1 MITYKIKYESEEI
14 NIIKEYIREYNVV
27 YRYAYNRFL
36 EYSSLSLSNVIK
48 IVKDNIKNI
57 KLLDA
62 TIIQNACEKAKY
74 IFNKTENKKIIF
86 GGKNNYF
93 RYIKGL
99 ISKEEYKNKKNIP
112 FYIRGQEN
120 SYGNRKFRI
129 NTLNKEIIFQ
139 PSRSEKYKLKLRID
153 EKRLKDLEILE
164 NKCLLCDGS
173 ITVGIDL
180 EYIYISFEETLIN
193 YEPIGFKEN
202 RLLSIDLNPNYISYV
217 ISDYD
222 EKDRTNI
229 IYKEIVS
236 LKKLND
242 LDNRKNYINK
252 EDKLSYRKH
261 LHNKKKFEILGIS
274 KYIVEKAKHYKVESI
289 IIEDLNIKN
298 SNKKL
303 GKRFNKLCNND
314 WLRNTFVNNLIK
326 RCNIYGIRLQKVLA
340 CYSSFIGQLNN
351 KDEFDSIAAA
361 MELGRRGNLFIRNY
375 IKSKNKVD
383 VVYPKFD
390 IRSLMDQWKKKL
402 NFDRNIKSWKEL
414 YNKIKET
421 KQSYRFLFN
430 EDKNLLSSFSLS
442 SHNSYIKCY
451 HLI

>member
-36 EYSSLSLSNVIK
+36 EDSSLSLSNVIK

-62 TIIQNACEKAKY
+62 TIIQNACEKAKH
-74 IFNKTENKKIIF
+74 IFNKTDNKHVIF

-99 ISKEEYKNKKNIP
+99 ITKEEYKNKKNIP

-120 SYGNRKFRI
+120 SYGNRKFRL
-129 NTLNKEIIFQ
+129 NVLNKELIFQ
-139 PSRSEKYKLKLRID
+139 PTRKERYVLKFKID
-153 EKRLKDLEILE
+153 NKRLKDLELLE
-164 NKCLLCDGS
+164 NKCRLCEGF
-173 ITVGIDL
+173 INVGVDL
-180 EYIYISFEETLIN
+180 EYVYISFEETLIK

-242 LDNRKNYINK
+242 LDKRKNYINK

-289 IIEDLNIKN
+289 IIEDLNIKS

-303 GKRFNKLCNND
+303 EKRFNKLCNND
-314 WLRNTFVNNLIK
+314 WLRNTFINNLNK

-442 SHNSYIKCY
+442 SHNSYVNCY
-451 HLI
+451 NLT